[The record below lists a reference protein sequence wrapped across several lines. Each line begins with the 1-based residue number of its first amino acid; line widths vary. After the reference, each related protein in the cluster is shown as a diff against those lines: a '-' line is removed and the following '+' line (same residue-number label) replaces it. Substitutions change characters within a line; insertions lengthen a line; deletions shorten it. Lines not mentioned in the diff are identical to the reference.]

1 MSADDQGHNGWR
13 NYETWAAN
21 LHISNDQGSV
31 IYWEDAAREA
41 IDAAEND
48 PTFTRREN
56 ALFALRDRLK
66 EEYEAACPAVEGM
79 YEDLLLGALGEIDW
93 REIAEHMID
102 AAWTAEDDIDPRA
115 DIEEDETAD
124 A

>member
-1 MSADDQGHNGWR
+1 MFADEQGHNGWR

-41 IDAAEND
+41 IDEAESD
-48 PTFTRREN
+48 ETFTRREN

-79 YEDLLLGALGEIDW
+79 YEDLLHGAMCEIDW
-93 REIAEHMID
+93 EEIAEHMID
-102 AAWTAEDDIDPRA
+102 AAWTT
-115 DIEEDETAD
+115 EDETAT